1 MSQVECQRAV
11 NKQSSKGWSPLLIA
25 CHKGH
30 IEVVKT
36 LLENH
41 ARVDVFDN
49 EGRSALHLAAENGY
63 QEICGILLKHKAF
76 INAKSRIGFTALH
89 LGATKGYTKLCLF
102 LIQEHGASVDAVTL
116 VCYIFSDLL

>member
-1 MSQVECQRAV
+1 MTQSLETPFHFCASEGNNDILLEMLSRMTQVECQRAV

-30 IEVVKT
+30 TDVVKT

-49 EGRSALHLAAENGY
+49 EGRSALHLG
-63 QEICGILLKHKAF
+63 
-76 INAKSRIGFTALH
+76 
-89 LGATKGYTKLCLF
+89 KL
-102 LIQEHGASVDAVTL
+102 
-116 VCYIFSDLL
+116 